1 MTIRLIAM
9 ELYQLQRLV
18 FQLEEKLAK
27 APVLEREKI
36 REELR
41 KARSQRDQMRRVLDG
56 QKDRAS
62 RP

>member
-9 ELYQLQRLV
+9 ELYQLQRQV

-27 APVLEREKI
+27 APVFERERI

-41 KARSQRDQMRRVLDG
+41 KARSQRDQMRRILDG